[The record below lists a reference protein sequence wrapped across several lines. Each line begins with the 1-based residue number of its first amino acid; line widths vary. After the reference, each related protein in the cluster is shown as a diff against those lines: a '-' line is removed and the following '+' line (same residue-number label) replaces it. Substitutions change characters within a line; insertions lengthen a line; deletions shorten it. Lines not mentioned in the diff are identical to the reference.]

1 MKLKTL
7 FIINAIIILSSGLS
21 FLFAPA
27 YFMSFSGVTLSV
39 AGEYLVRFL
48 GVAYIAISILCWLV
62 KNAEDSTALRAIVAS
77 SFMHTAIGSVLAV
90 YVQVTGIVNAS
101 GWVTVILYIGLAISY
116 GYFSFKKPL
125 ISSYN

>member
-1 MKLKTL
+1 
-7 FIINAIIILSSGLS
+7 
-21 FLFAPA
+21 
-27 YFMSFSGVTLSV
+27 MSFSGVTLSV